1 MAFSPSGTF
10 LATGGRLG
18 EVCVWRIE
26 DGSLI
31 LSFPGESAVLC
42 AVWEDPGDS
51 RIFYGLQ
58 DGTIASVSISEV
70 T

>member
-1 MAFSPSGTF
+1 M
-10 LATGGRLG
+10 
-18 EVCVWRIE
+18 WRIE